1 MRIALDG
8 NARGGKST
16 KTQRLKIVTQQKPL
30 IYLDLITVSL
40 AKKEWW

>member
-8 NARGGKST
+8 NARDGKST
-16 KTQRLKIVTQQKPL
+16 KTQRLKIVMLLKLL
-30 IYLDLITVSL
+30 IYLSKIHFST